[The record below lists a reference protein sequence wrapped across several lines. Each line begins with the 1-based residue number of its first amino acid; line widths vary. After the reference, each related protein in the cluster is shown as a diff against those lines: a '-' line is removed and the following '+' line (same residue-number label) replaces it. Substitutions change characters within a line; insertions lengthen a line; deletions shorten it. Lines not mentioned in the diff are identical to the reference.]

1 MKISN
6 FGIILYPSTRSLAYL
21 HMLSTNNIL
30 PKEAIVMGKWP
41 FLPNDILLEAKKYS
55 YAEKYFS
62 LNDNLELLIK
72 HKDINLSLIDSTD
85 INSQEIREALSKA
98 ECKNFIFTGGGILK
112 KEVLSLDIDF
122 IHVHPGDI
130 NYYRGSTCFHY
141 SYLNKQSVSCTTF
154 IMRKELDRGEV
165 LDISHIHQNIFI
177 ENDQSFFIDYIY
189 DPFIRSISLK
199 KLFPHLENLKKK
211 KKIRINK
218 FYGHDHYVIHPV
230 LRSLFIKKIN
240 NSYRMNDK
248 KGIYIIDA

>member
-1 MKISN
+1 MMKISN

-21 HMLSTNNIL
+21 HMLSANNIL

-41 FLPNDILLEAKKYS
+41 FLSENILLESKKYS
-55 YAEKYFS
+55 YGEKYFS
-62 LNDNLELLIK
+62 INDNLEWLINN
-72 HKDINLSLIDSTD
+72 KDINLSLIDNTD
-85 INSQEIREALSKA
+85 INSQEICNTLSKA

-112 KEVLSLDIDF
+112 KEVLSLGIDF

-130 NYYRGSTCFHY
+130 SYYRGSTCFHY
-141 SYLNKQSVSCTTF
+141 SYLKNESVSCTTF
-154 IMRKELDRGEV
+154 IMRKELDRGKV

-199 KLFPHLENLKKK
+199 KIFPYLENLEKK
-211 KKIRINK
+211 KKIRINE
-218 FYGHDHYVIHPV
+218 FYGNDHHVIHPV

-240 NSYRMNDK
+240 NSYRENDK
-248 KGIYIIDA
+248 NFIDIL